1 MSRAASPPAGATVG
15 AGPRGLE
22 ALPLLLHLV
31 GFYLAF
37 PLVLPGGI
45 EFPMAMSL
53 VTVPLLLVL
62 NATAMRVQHL
72 AWLLGLAAVAAL
84 TLLLA
89 PQPVAFLVPR
99 FRGLV
104 LWVYSLACAYAL
116 LLELQRWPRERLARL
131 MLGFALTL
139 LVGCVLEIVG
149 LLRPWSNAFR
159 DLAYPAGA
167 LSFRYRDL
175 EIAGFERPSLF
186 TSEPSDVA
194 KFLLLTSFGYVAAS
208 THRLR
213 HLVGLA
219 LCIAATTVTRS
230 PIVILLLPLQALL
243 LLAGRPLVAE
253 PRMISR
259 PMAGVALLLAAV
271 LASGFVASLLAG
283 RIQQAMEGRD
293 ASSTVRIAVP
303 VVTAWET
310 LQISPWWGAGIS
322 GTESIEDSIVLGFEL
337 VGIASL
343 ADPEAMNSETRLANL
358 IGNAFWLHW
367 INLGLLG
374 GTIAIGLLAGLMH
387 SLGTRRRLLAFAVI
401 FVFAQ
406 TMGGAHAPYF
416 WSFVAMAI
424 GLAWHLDATGMLE
437 LRGSRAMEE
446 TVGLQQPSGPRI

>member
-1 MSRAASPPAGATVG
+1 MRPATSPQVVTDAGT
-15 AGPRGLE
+15 GPRGLD

-62 NATAMRVQHL
+62 NATAVRVQHV
-72 AWLLGLAAVAAL
+72 AWLLGLAGVAAL

-89 PQPVAFLVPR
+89 PQPGAFLVPR

-104 LWVYSLACAYAL
+104 LWVYSLVCAYAL

-131 MLGFALTL
+131 MLGFALAL
-139 LVGCVLEIVG
+139 LAGSVLEIVG
-149 LLRPWSNAFR
+149 LLRPVSNAFR

-167 LSFRYRDL
+167 ISFRYRDL

-194 KFLLLTSFGYVAAS
+194 KFLLLTCFGYVAAS

-213 HLVGLA
+213 HLVGLG
-219 LCIAATTVTRS
+219 LCLAAVSVTRS
-230 PIVILLLPLQALL
+230 PIAILLLPLQALL
-243 LLAGRPLVAE
+243 LLFGRPLVAE

-259 PMAGVALLLAAV
+259 PMAWVALLLAAV
-271 LASGFVASLLAG
+271 LATGFVTNLLAA

-293 ASSTVRIAVP
+293 ASSTVRLAVP

-310 LQISPWWGAGIS
+310 LRISPWWGAGIS

-374 GTIAIGLLAGLMH
+374 GTIAIGLLAGLMR

-424 GLAWHLDATGMLE
+424 GLAWHLDATGLLE
-437 LRGSRAMEE
+437 LRAAGSVEE
-446 TVGLQQPSGPRI
+446 AVGLQQPAGPGI